1 MIKPAWLSAI
11 PVLCWSWWSGR
22 CILNQN
28 KTKGLFRYPDIVT
41 NVHTLILVSHF
52 ANTNLCFLM
61 GGGGVLTY
69 FWGGGV
75 PSKPSNSDAILDG
88 KSKLFFYPISD
99 PSSETQGVGRT
110 KASKSTR
117 KRGGK
122 GEEWGL
128 GRKRERK
135 EGGGGGD
142 VPFLFPPPLPLP
154 HALVFTCFCSPDA
167 LGFRGCF
174 RPNCRNRYPISDQM
188 KYA

>member
-1 MIKPAWLSAI
+1 
-11 PVLCWSWWSGR
+11 
-22 CILNQN
+22 
-28 KTKGLFRYPDIVT
+28 
-41 NVHTLILVSHF
+41 
-52 ANTNLCFLM
+52 M

-99 PSSETQGVGRT
+99 PPSETQGVGRT

-135 EGGGGGD
+135 EGGGGGRR
-142 VPFLFPPPLPLP
+142 PLPFSPAPAPLP
-154 HALVFTCFCSPDA
+154 CPCFHLLLLSRRP
-167 LGFRGCF
+167 GFPRMFQTKLQKSIPNF
-174 RPNCRNRYPISDQM
+174 RPDEIRLTIMNYKEATKNT
-188 KYA
+188 